1 MSEDSLAAEREADRN
16 IEKSSDF
23 VENRQMTM
31 NAGRVI
37 GIESVKEAVLD
48 AQPKRSH

>member
-37 GIESVKEAVLD
+37 GIESVKSRAGC
-48 AQPKRSH
+48 QPKRSH